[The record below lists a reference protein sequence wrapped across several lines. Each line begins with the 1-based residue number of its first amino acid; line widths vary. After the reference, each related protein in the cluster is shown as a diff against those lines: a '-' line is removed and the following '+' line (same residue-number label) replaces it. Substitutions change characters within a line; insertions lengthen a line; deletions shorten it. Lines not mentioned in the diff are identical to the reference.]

1 MGDPFMEMMTA
12 GNRPSGKTYG
22 RAQRLSAQA
31 PAATKKAPA
40 APKDQA
46 DGRDDLACLARQAGP
61 GPRM

>member
-12 GNRPSGKTYG
+12 GNRPSGKRHG
-22 RAQRLSAQA
+22 RAQCLSAQA
-31 PAATKKAPA
+31 PAATKAPA